1 MLVLIAIKKGLRKM
15 KSKFHPAVALQIRLP
30 LELREKL
37 EIIKEKTGKS
47 VNQIIVQMV
56 EEFLNDNHDNDME
69 DSGMPA

>member
-1 MLVLIAIKKGLRKM
+1 M

>member
-1 MLVLIAIKKGLRKM
+1 M

-37 EIIKEKTGKS
+37 ETMKEKTGKS